1 MSSAAALKLKDD
13 PQQDAGHAAPDAELL
28 AQLEDYKG
36 QVAAIR
42 RSQAVIEFTL
52 EGTILDAN
60 DNFLNALGYTLNDV
74 RGQHHSMFVQSSER
88 GSPEYRAFWERLG
101 RGEYDA
107 GRYLRLGK
115 GGREIWIQANY
126 NPIFDTG
133 GRPLK
138 VVKYATD
145 ITEQVLREQETDRLS
160 RALDA
165 APVNVIVC
173 DPTDLKINYVNKRTV
188 ETLRKLQHLLPIPVD
203 SLQGQCIDVFHKNP
217 HMQRGL
223 LANPGNLPHRASIKL
238 GDEVLDL
245 NVQAMR
251 NDAGEYAGILLTWN
265 VITEQVQFI
274 GRVTDFSTDVSQA
287 ADGMRQMAQTMAASA
302 EQTNNQASAVA
313 AASEEAS
320 SNVQTVAS
328 AAEELAASIQE
339 ITRQVEQSSTIARQA
354 VAEARSTDETMRS
367 LADAAERVGEVVG
380 LIQEIASQTKL
391 LALNATIESARAGE
405 AGKGFA
411 VVASEVKNLADQTA
425 KATKQISDQIGSMQ
439 KSSQAAVGAIE
450 NIRKTIEQVNE
461 ASAAIASA
469 VEEQGAATQ
478 EITRN
483 VQEAASGTRE
493 VSTNIVGV
501 TQAAGENARTA
512 SDMHSATDALATKA
526 KELDELRAQ
535 IEAFMKG

>member
-13 PQQDAGHAAPDAELL
+13 PAQDAGLTAPDAELL

-52 EGTILDAN
+52 DGTILDAN

-74 RGQHHSMFVQSSER
+74 RGQHHSMFVQSAEH

-115 GGREIWIQANY
+115 GGREIWIQASY

-138 VVKYATD
+138 VLKYATD
-145 ITEQVLREQETDRLS
+145 ITAQVLREQETDRLS

-173 DPTDLKINYVNKRTV
+173 DPKDLKINYVNKRTV

-217 HMQRGL
+217 HMQRHL

-251 NDAGEYAGILLTWN
+251 NDAGDYAGILLTWN

-367 LADAAERVGEVVG
+367 LAEAAERVGEVVG

-425 KATKQISDQIGSMQ
+425 KATKQISDQIG
-439 KSSQAAVGAIE
+439 

-512 SDMHSATDALATKA
+512 SDMHSATDALAHKA
-526 KELDELRAQ
+526 QELDELRAQ